1 MTLSIGARIIMRGCW
16 SDEAAAEGKYTR
28 WIAERAGVD
37 GAWIT
42 LTDEAD
48 GGRAAV
54 LAAREPLMLPGP
66 VVLPAR

>member
-1 MTLSIGARIIMRGCW
+1 MDRYRVTLSIGARIIMRGWW

-28 WIAERAGVD
+28 WIGERGGVD

-48 GGRAAV
+48 GGRV
-54 LAAREPLMLPGP
+54 LQSWPPENP
-66 VVLPAR
+66 